1 VRFVDFLKIT
11 VLLSA
16 GAASALAAI
25 TVVSAGDNAEAQLV
39 LLALG
44 WWVLASLIGLRLG
57 RRAET
62 TPPVA
67 RLLAGAKAST
77 TMPEHRPGSTLI
89 NRLWPLVVFLALSGG
104 LAFLA
109 PQIPGI
115 GAGFAIIWAL
125 AWRRQAAAVAAIE
138 ERDGVRF
145 YVLPTSPVKPIALQ
159 RTHGFKALHP
169 ERPQRMNGART

>member
-1 VRFVDFLKIT
+1 MRFVDFLKTT
-11 VLLSA
+11 VMLSA

-25 TVVSAGDNAEAQLV
+25 TVLAGEAEAEVTLV
-39 LLALG
+39 LIAMG
-44 WWVLASLIGLRLG
+44 WWVIAALVGLRLG

-62 TPPVA
+62 SPPVA
-67 RLLAGAKAST
+67 RLLAAAKAST
-77 TMPEHRPGSTLI
+77 ALPEHRPGAVLI
-89 NRLWPLVVFLALSGG
+89 NRLWPLVVFLILAGG

-109 PQIPGI
+109 PQIAGI

-125 AWRRQAAAVAAIE
+125 AWRRQASAVKAIE
-138 ERDGVRF
+138 ERDGVQF

-169 ERPQRMNGART
+169 ERMNGART